1 MNPEI
6 SAAAAPWPRWR
17 KALFRFTCL
26 YLLLLLAPWTWPGSV
41 PGVSLITTYYSGA
54 EHWLVELGNRHLL
67 HVKDALVDPNG
78 SGDTSYVYAQ
88 LGVLALLAL
97 AGTLLWGLLDRR
109 RRSYNLAS
117 YWLLVLVRY
126 FVALAAF
133 SYGLLKVF
141 ALQMM
146 FPDQSALATPLG
158 DLLPMRLAWYFIGY
172 SHSYQVF
179 SGLMELLAGL
189 LLLWRRTAML
199 GALVATGVFL
209 NVMMLNLCYDIPV
222 KLYSAQLF
230 LLSLLLLLPDL
241 GRLFRFFVLHQPV
254 AAPLPPPAL
263 PTWHWRVARLT
274 LKVVFIGLFALMPLV
289 QMFAYGAEGAAA
301 RHQRLTT
308 GVFRVAQ
315 FDGPAGDSLR
325 WRNVIFDS
333 SPMGSIATA
342 DTAFQRR
349 YGRGYFSYQLDSAA
363 HVLILRKTRADTS
376 TLGRLHYAWADSNH
390 LELRG
395 RLRHDS
401 VRVALVRQ
409 PRHFQLAERQFHWL
423 SEANR

>member
-1 MNPEI
+1 MSPEI
-6 SAAAAPWPRWR
+6 SAAAPWPQWR

-26 YLLLLLAPWTWPGSV
+26 YLVLVLAPWSWPESV
-41 PGVSLITTYYSGA
+41 PGFALIGEYYDKA
-54 EHWLVELGNRHLL
+54 EHWLVNLGNRHLL
-67 HVKDALVDPNG
+67 HVKDTLVDPSG

-88 LGVLALLAL
+88 LGVLALLAA
-97 AGTLLWGLLDRR
+97 AGALLWGLLDWR
-109 RRSYNLAS
+109 RRSYYLAS
-117 YWLLVLVRY
+117 YGLLVLVRY
-126 FVALAAF
+126 FVALAAL
-133 SYGLLKVF
+133 SYGLFKAF
-141 ALQMM
+141 ALQMP

-158 DLLPMRLAWYFIGY
+158 DLLPMRLSWYFIGY
-172 SHSYQVF
+172 SHGYQVF
-179 SGLMELLAGL
+179 AGLMELLAGL

-254 AAPLPPPAL
+254 APPLPPPAL

-274 LKVVFIGLFALMPLV
+274 LKVVFIGLFALLPLT
-289 QMFAYGAEGAAA
+289 QMFTYRAENAAA
-301 RHQRLTT
+301 QRQRLTR
-308 GVFRVAQ
+308 GVFSVAQ
-315 FDGPAGDSLR
+315 FEGPSADSLR

-333 SPMGSIATA
+333 TPMGSIATA
-342 DTAFQRR
+342 DTAFKRR
-349 YGRGYFSYQLDSAA
+349 YGRGYFSYKLDSVA
-363 HVLILRKTRADTS
+363 HVIILRKTRADTA

-390 LELRG
+390 LVLRG

-423 SEANR
+423 SEGIR